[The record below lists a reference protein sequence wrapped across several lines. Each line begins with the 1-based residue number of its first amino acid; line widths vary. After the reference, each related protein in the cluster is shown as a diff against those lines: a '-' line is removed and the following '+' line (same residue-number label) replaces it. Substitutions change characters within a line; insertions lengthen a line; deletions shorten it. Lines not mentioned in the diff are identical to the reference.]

1 LFVVQTLI
9 FTLKFVVSSLEV
21 EVLNQQD
28 EKLTVFLML
37 SSLCY
42 LKLQGDEKFNFLKIF
57 RRIDNVMIMRISW
70 KKINEGERERVSK

>member
-70 KKINEGERERVSK
+70 KKINEGERVSE